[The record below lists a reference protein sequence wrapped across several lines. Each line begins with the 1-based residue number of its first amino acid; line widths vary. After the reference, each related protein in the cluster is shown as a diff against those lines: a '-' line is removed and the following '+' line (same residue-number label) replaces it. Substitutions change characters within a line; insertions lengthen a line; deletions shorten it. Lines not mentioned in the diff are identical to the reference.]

1 MFQLY
6 KKRGFSEFISDTFE
20 FLKLEGKNYFKNY
33 FIINGPLLLVLVV
46 CIYFLTKVYM
56 DVVFS
61 SMVAINPNTNNILND
76 LMNNIPLFI
85 SLGLVSFVL
94 IIIVSLIN
102 YSYPISYLKLVGTKS
117 EITTQNI
124 INLMKEKLGKT
135 ILFFL
140 ASLLV
145 FVPIITIVMLLLVLL
160 MMIIIGFPLMIIIGP
175 ALVSWMKLS
184 YYDYITTENNYLKSV
199 GNGFELLK
207 SKFWPIVGSTMIMY
221 IIFYIILSIFTLIPY
236 FIGLGLMFVD
246 TNANSDQTE
255 AFSTLSIL
263 ASAIMVISTI
273 SNYTLQNIVFVNQGI
288 IFYSITDEKENIS
301 IKSDIDLIGSDS
313 E

>member
-184 YYDYITTENNYLKSV
+184 YYDYITTENDYLKSV

>member
-6 KKRGFSEFISDTFE
+6 KKRGFSEFIGDTFE

-61 SMVAINPNTNNILND
+61 SMVAINPNTDSLLND
-76 LMNNIPLFI
+76 LMNNIPLFV

-184 YYDYITTENNYLKSV
+184 YYDYITTENDYLKSV

>member
-33 FIINGPLLLVLVV
+33 FIINGHLLLVLVV

-61 SMVAINPNTNNILND
+61 SMVAINPNTDSLLND
-76 LMNNIPLFI
+76 LMNNIPLFV

-184 YYDYITTENNYLKSV
+184 YYDYITTENDYLKSV

-246 TNANSDQTE
+246 TNTNSDQTE
-255 AFSTLSIL
+255 AFSTLSVL

-301 IKSDIDLIGSDS
+301 IKSNIDLIGSDS

>member
-124 INLMKEKLGKT
+124 FNLMKEKLGKT

-160 MMIIIGFPLMIIIGP
+160 IMIIIGFPLMIIIGP
-175 ALVSWMKLS
+175 ALISWMKLS
-184 YYDYITTENNYLKSV
+184 YYDYITTENDYLKSV

-246 TNANSDQTE
+246 TNTNSNQTE

>member
-94 IIIVSLIN
+94 IIIISLIN

-145 FVPIITIVMLLLVLL
+145 FVPIIAIVMVLLVLL

-184 YYDYITTENNYLKSV
+184 YYDYITTENDYLKSV

>member
-184 YYDYITTENNYLKSV
+184 YYDYITTENDYLKSV

-207 SKFWPIVGSTMIMY
+207 SKFWPIVGSTIIMY

>member
-184 YYDYITTENNYLKSV
+184 YYDYITTDNDYLKSV